1 MTLLDN
7 EVAVIVVLRR
17 KRRTFSI
24 SPRKSGSRWQAA
36 LGIAGG
42 RVRTGCWGSDEV
54 SGDAFD

>member
-17 KRRTFSI
+17 KRRTFFYI
-24 SPRKSGSRWQAA
+24 AEEIGSRWQAA